1 MNEKLIKKS
10 LELAG
15 YNLIVTSE
23 LSMIEKDVYEAYHIL
38 WRIEVSFHIMKSQL
52 DARSVYLQKKDT
64 IIGDF
69 LICYLDVLLTKLLQ
83 FKFLNNAYSSDVLF
97 DFVHNFKV
105 AKISERKYI

>member
-15 YNLIVTSE
+15 YNLIITSE

-52 DARSVYLQKKDT
+52 DARSVYLQKKRYYHWT
-64 IIGDF
+64 F
-69 LICYLDVLLTKLLQ
+69 SNLL
-83 FKFLNNAYSSDVLF
+83 S
-97 DFVHNFKV
+97 
-105 AKISERKYI
+105 